1 MLPTPTPMA
10 GIQCR
15 REGWTC
21 PAGFPLSPSGWSI
34 RGKSQPVAPGTS
46 VPPRKCIRG
55 QRCGVQPRPAS
66 SAEGLCQYSA
76 GALRHVSPG
85 AQPGP
90 LGMMT
95 LPVGRRAGPQ
105 NPLVR
110 TETQT
115 GVRSLPP
122 PRRAWAAVARREPL
136 HPRTRAWLQ
145 GPGPVLSSP
154 NAFFPPLHEG
164 TMTFSSQQGDMVPQT
179 PPPLSPR
186 RLAAPCHSLLESGHT

>member
-1 MLPTPTPMA
+1 MLFKFDKGLDPGRSPSLSQGPALPTPTPMA

-136 HPRTRAWLQ
+136 HPRP
-145 GPGPVLSSP
+145 GPGSRDPAQSCP
-154 NAFFPPLHEG
+154 HQMPFFPHFTRG
-164 TMTFSSQQGDMVPQT
+164 Q
-179 PPPLSPR
+179 
-186 RLAAPCHSLLESGHT
+186 

>member
-1 MLPTPTPMA
+1 MLFKFDKGLDPGRSPSLSQGPALPTPTPMA

-110 TETQT
+110 TETQRL
-115 GVRSLPP
+115 GSEACPHLG
-122 PRRAWAAVARREPL
+122 EPGRL
-136 HPRTRAWLQ
+136 WPDASPSTP
-145 GPGPVLSSP
+145 GPGPGSRDPAQSCP
-154 NAFFPPLHEG
+154 HQMPFFPHFTRG
-164 TMTFSSQQGDMVPQT
+164 Q
-179 PPPLSPR
+179 
-186 RLAAPCHSLLESGHT
+186 